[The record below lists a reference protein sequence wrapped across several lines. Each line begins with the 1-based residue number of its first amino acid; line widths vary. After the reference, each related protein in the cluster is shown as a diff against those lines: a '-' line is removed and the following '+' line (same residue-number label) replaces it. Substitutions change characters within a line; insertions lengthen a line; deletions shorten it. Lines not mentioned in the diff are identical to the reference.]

1 MSLSD
6 RFRSEDLHSLA
17 APYALD
23 ALEPAERVRFERHLA
38 GCDSCAA
45 EVRALSE
52 DAVRLAWS
60 AAAPAPPAMRDRVLA
75 AVRATPQE
83 PVSLREPAPHHGSD
97 RQWEPVRPR
106 ESDRHRG
113 PARQRGPGRGRKSQL
128 PAHVWGTQPL
138 PRQRRRSL
146 FVPFA
151 TATAAAALA
160 VASLFA
166 VQANRTQDELD
177 AQKAQ
182 ASEIAHVLR
191 ASDALAT
198 RGQDAQ
204 GRTIG
209 VIASASEGRAVVTL
223 SGYSAPPSGRVR
235 QLWLMRSGEQPR
247 SLGLFAADTPLVA
260 TGLDKS
266 ATSLAVTVEP
276 GGGSVQPTTQPVVQL
291 ALKSVGFGE

>member
-1 MSLSD
+1 M
-6 RFRSEDLHSLA
+6 
-17 APYALD
+17 
-23 ALEPAERVRFERHLA
+23 
-38 GCDSCAA
+38 
-45 EVRALSE
+45 
-52 DAVRLAWS
+52 
-60 AAAPAPPAMRDRVLA
+60 
-75 AVRATPQE
+75 
-83 PVSLREPAPHHGSD
+83 
-97 RQWEPVRPR
+97 
-106 ESDRHRG
+106 
-113 PARQRGPGRGRKSQL
+113 
-128 PAHVWGTQPL
+128 
-138 PRQRRRSL
+138 
-146 FVPFA
+146 PFA

-166 VQANRTQDELD
+166 VQANRTQGELD

-182 ASEIAHVLR
+182 ASEIAHVLQ

-204 GRTIG
+204 GRIIG

-235 QLWLMRSGEQPR
+235 QLWLMRPGEQPR
-247 SLGLFAADTPLVA
+247 SLGLFATDTPLVA

-276 GGGSVQPTTQPVVQL
+276 GGGSPQPTTQPVVQL

>member
-1 MSLSD
+1 MSL
-6 RFRSEDLHSLA
+6 FRREDLHSLA

-23 ALEPAERVRFERHLA
+23 ALEPAERARFERHLKD
-38 GCDSCAA
+38 CDSCAA

-60 AAAPAPPAMRDRVLA
+60 AAAPPPIAMRDRVLS
-75 AVRATPQE
+75 AVRTIPQE
-83 PVSLREPAPHHGSD
+83 PAVRPEPARARP
-97 RQWEPVRPR
+97 EPVR
-106 ESDRHRG
+106 
-113 PARQRGPGRGRKSQL
+113 ARKSQL
-128 PAHVWGTQPL
+128 PPHVWGAQPP
-138 PRQRRRSL
+138 PRQRQRRPL

-151 TATAAAALA
+151 TATAAAALV

-182 ASEIAHVLR
+182 ASEIAHVLQ
-191 ASDALAT
+191 AADARAT

-223 SGYSAPPSGRVR
+223 SGYSPPPSGRVR
-235 QLWLMRSGEQPR
+235 QLWLMRPNEQPR
-247 SLGLFAADTPLVA
+247 SLGLFATDTPLVA

-276 GGGSVQPTTQPVVQL
+276 DGGSPQPTTQPVVQL